1 MTTEF
6 NIKTPQGELKLAVA
20 PGETLYFVGANG
32 AGKSRLAAAI
42 EEQLGERVHRVA
54 AHRALALDL
63 KVPKINRKEAE
74 SSLFTGRKDGNITLR
89 PRSRWGQRK
98 NTHLLNDFGALL
110 QVLFAEQNDTALKT
124 HKAARNGDNSPPEK
138 TFFEQ
143 LTEVWEKLIQH
154 RNLSMT
160 GDSISV
166 TPHDGGNSYSAEE
179 MSDGERAVFYLIGQV
194 LCARPDSLVIF
205 DEPEIHIHRS
215 ILSKLWDELQALRS
229 DCGFLL
235 ISHDLEF
242 VASRSGSKYVIEAFE
257 SPETWTLNEVPTETD
272 FSEELTTLI
281 LGSRRPILFVEGTV
295 DSLDVAIYRAVYF
308 NWTVIPRGGCAEVIS
323 SVRTMKANDGL
334 TRVKSA
340 GIVDADDRTPEEIL
354 KLNQDGI
361 YPLSVSELENVILN
375 EKIANAICKLE
386 AFDASETAT
395 RIASLKEKVFVAAAC
410 ETSKDAAVMRHVQR
424 RIDREMKS
432 IKLTEAKTPQ
442 VLASAFSTG
451 VAAIDVVTIAQ
462 KRQTEI
468 DKAVTNRD
476 LATLLTLYDDKGLL
490 AIAGTELTGKSK
502 KKFERWI
509 ARQLRQNAEFRNAFE
524 TELPALP

>member
-63 KVPKINRKEAE
+63 KVPKISRKEAE

-323 SVRTMKANDGL
+323 SVRTMKA
-334 TRVKSA
+334 
-340 GIVDADDRTPEEIL
+340 
-354 KLNQDGI
+354 
-361 YPLSVSELENVILN
+361 VSY
-375 EKIANAICKLE
+375 
-386 AFDASETAT
+386 T
-395 RIASLKEKVFVAAAC
+395 
-410 ETSKDAAVMRHVQR
+410 H
-424 RIDREMKS
+424 
-432 IKLTEAKTPQ
+432 
-442 VLASAFSTG
+442 
-451 VAAIDVVTIAQ
+451 
-462 KRQTEI
+462 
-468 DKAVTNRD
+468 
-476 LATLLTLYDDKGLL
+476 LTLPTKR
-490 AIAGTELTGKSK
+490 IV
-502 KKFERWI
+502 
-509 ARQLRQNAEFRNAFE
+509 
-524 TELPALP
+524 